1 MKLLSRWVAILGI
14 ASTTL
19 VYPALG
25 KHMSAQALPEQQALQ
40 ILSTVPLF
48 MITDSKGEPLVAAVP
63 DPKDK
68 NKQIQR
74 LNFYVSPKD
83 AQDALNYLRTS
94 NPAVGSNAKIAPM
107 SLNSVLE
114 FNRKNAAAGVMTQVL
129 PSRAQVDAAVA
140 MLRQNGDVKDQ
151 GGQLV
156 GKDGKPFQ
164 ISTPLFVVTDAQND
178 PIALQTK
185 VNENGK
191 PKLVSSFP
199 FFFSKQDAQ
208 LLLDQLRKRDPK
220 LASTTKINVTML
232 TSVISTLFSNNSPT
246 TAQVELVA
254 ANESLQYLQRLQ
266 GGGAPPARPA
276 AAPGSRPAPAPATSP
291 ANQMPNVITPT
302 GPAAPPIRPK

>member
-1 MKLLSRWVAILGI
+1 V
-14 ASTTL
+14 T
-19 VYPALG
+19 
-25 KHMSAQALPEQQALQ
+25 
-40 ILSTVPLF
+40 
-48 MITDSKGEPLVAAVP
+48 
-63 DPKDK
+63 
-68 NKQIQR
+68 
-74 LNFYVSPKD
+74 
-83 AQDALNYLRTS
+83 
-94 NPAVGSNAKIAPM
+94 
-107 SLNSVLE
+107 
-114 FNRKNAAAGVMTQVL
+114 
-129 PSRAQVDAAVA
+129 
-140 MLRQNGDVKDQ
+140 MLRQSGDVKDQ

-232 TSVISTLFSNNSPT
+232 TSVISTLFTNNSPT

-276 AAPGSRPAPAPATSP
+276 AAPGGRPAPAPATSP